1 MKIVNSHTALSAGGM
16 LEKRVET
23 EKKLNVWRD
32 SPARI
37 RQRRAAAAA
46 EQAPSPARSKSVKG
60 TIEEDPP
67 LDPKTEAIKR
77 ILEALTGKKIEIA
90 DPGKFQTRQTAPE
103 ESPAEA
109 GRSSTPERKG
119 WGLEYTETVTSTEKE
134 ENLFTGTGTVETAAG
149 ETIDFSLALEMK
161 REFVSKSGFTLKAGD
176 ALIDPLVV
184 NFSGKAADLS
194 DTRFTFDLNADGT
207 EESIN
212 RLDPASGFLVFDKN
226 GNGRADNGSELFGPA
241 TGNGFDELSRL
252 DKDGN
257 GWIDESDPDYTRLF
271 VWSGNDSETAEFA
284 PLKEKAIGAL
294 SLDNVD
300 TEFSVK
306 DSNNHLLGRIRRTG
320 IYLSENQSAG
330 TVQQID
336 LTA

>member
-1 MKIVNSHTALSAGGM
+1 MQIVNSHTTLAARGM
-16 LEKRVET
+16 LEKQVET

-46 EQAPSPARSKSVKG
+46 EQTPSPARNKSVKG
-60 TIEEDPP
+60 TIEKDTP

-90 DPGKFQTRQTAPE
+90 DPAKFRTRQTGPE

-109 GRSSTPERKG
+109 GGSSTPERKG

-134 ENLFTGTGTVETAAG
+134 ENLFTAAGTVETAAG
-149 ETIDFSLALEMK
+149 ETIDFSLSLEMK
-161 REFVSKSGFTLKAGD
+161 REFVSKNAFSLKAGD

-194 DTRFTFDLNADGT
+194 DTRFQFDLNADGS

-226 GNGRADNGSELFGPA
+226 GNGRADNGNELFGPA
-241 TGNGFDELSRL
+241 TGNGFNELSRL
-252 DKDGN
+252 DRDGN
-257 GWIDESDPDYTRLF
+257 GWIDENDPDYTRLF
-271 VWSGNDSETAEFA
+271 VWSGNDSEAAEFT
-284 PLKEKAIGAL
+284 PVKEKGIGAL
-294 SLDNVD
+294 SLNNVN

-306 DSNNHLLGRIRRTG
+306 DSNNKLLGQVRRTG
-320 IYLSENQSAG
+320 IYLSENQSPG

-336 LTA
+336 LTV